1 MPKRLLIVDDEETI
15 TFSLYQSFIHSKA
28 DYEVVTSATGEEA
41 LERIQQQAF
50 DLVVTDIM
58 MPGIDGFELMSAI
71 HADYPK
77 TRVVI
82 MTAYGSNIYKER
94 AIAEG
99 AISYVEKPFEMRE
112 FKSLIISLLD

>member
-28 DYEVVTSATGEEA
+28 DYEVVTSATAEEA
-41 LERIQQQAF
+41 LERIHEQAF

-71 HADYPK
+71 HAEFPD
-77 TRVVI
+77 TGVVI
-82 MTAYGSNIYKER
+82 MTAYGS

-99 AISYVEKPFEMRE
+99 AVSYVEKPFEMKE